1 MPMQGV
7 EKYVGQL
14 APHYHNADEEDPV
27 FRNKEARMFHS
38 GFMEF
43 FSRVHPIVPL
53 LFYGPVVTYSA
64 WSALRLGLS
73 VPLLLALVAV
83 GVLMWTLTE
92 YVLHRFVFHVSPSNA
107 VSKFIY
113 FYSHG
118 IHHQYPDDFYRLVM
132 VPIISAPLAIA
143 FVALFHAVL
152 PTAFAHAAFGGF
164 ALGYLGYDYTHF
176 ATHHVRPPRAKWLAP
191 FAKWLRSARRHHLC
205 HHFDNHNCGFGV
217 STPLWDH
224 VFGTY
229 DTARHAPRE

>member
-14 APHYHNADEEDPV
+14 APHYHEPDEEDPV

-53 LFYGPVVTYSA
+53 LLYGPVVTYSA
-64 WSALRLGLS
+64 YSALRTGLS
-73 VPLLLALVAV
+73 VPLLVLVCAL
-83 GVLMWTLTE
+83 GVLTWTFTE

-107 VSKFIY
+107 VSKFVY

-132 VPIISAPLAIA
+132 VPIISAPLAVA

-152 PTAFAHAAFGGF
+152 PVPVAHAAFSGF

-191 FAKWLRSARRHHLC
+191 FASWLRTARRHHLC

-217 STPLWDH
+217 STTLWDR